1 MPVPRR
7 QRRFDHG
14 SDIIVLDSQ
23 QPQPDLRNH
32 VAVIEFDSRHARSS
46 RRNGEITGSQ
56 HGRLLVFTLH
66 PVRSICHGDMPSLL
80 HQYAIISDD
89 RHTIRDWRHRCR
101 RQTTPPALHRSISRH
116 SGHPVT
122 SPSTTPPA
130 DEYHAASD
138 GQQHDQPAD
147 RDAPVADRPCWFC
160 RPPCWPCGTSVL
172 SSSDSLGSVGSV
184 GLPGSVGSVGPSL
197 AFTVTVRSAVAVLP
211 ALSTSARTLPAS
223 PRPPNRTP

>member
-1 MPVPRR
+1 MPWRYAEPPYTSMPSYRMIGIRFAIGGIGAGAGR
-7 QRRFDHG
+7 QRRR
-14 SDIIVLDSQ
+14 
-23 QPQPDLRNH
+23 PLR
-32 VAVIEFDSRHARSS
+32 
-46 RRNGEITGSQ
+46 
-56 HGRLLVFTLH
+56 
-66 PVRSICHGDMPSLL
+66 
-80 HQYAIISDD
+80 
-89 RHTIRDWRHRCR
+89 
-101 RQTTPPALHRSISRH
+101 RSISRH

-172 SSSDSLGSVGSV
+172 SSSDSLGSVGSASLGSV

-197 AFTVTVRSAVAVLP
+197 VFTVTVRSAVAVLP
-211 ALSTSARTLPAS
+211 ALSTSARTLPVS

>member
-1 MPVPRR
+1 MPWRYAEPPYTSMPSYRMTDIRFAIGGIGAGAGR
-7 QRRFDHG
+7 QRRR
-14 SDIIVLDSQ
+14 
-23 QPQPDLRNH
+23 P
-32 VAVIEFDSRHARSS
+32 
-46 RRNGEITGSQ
+46 
-56 HGRLLVFTLH
+56 
-66 PVRSICHGDMPSLL
+66 
-80 HQYAIISDD
+80 
-89 RHTIRDWRHRCR
+89 
-101 RQTTPPALHRSISRH
+101 LHRSISRH

-172 SSSDSLGSVGSV
+172 SLSDSLGSVGSV
-184 GLPGSVGSVGPSL
+184 GLPGSVGLLGSVGSVGPSL

-211 ALSTSARTLPAS
+211 ALSTSARTLPVSPSRHPRRRAPARSCRRAEPAS
-223 PRPPNRTP
+223 FDTTEYQEEQ

>member
-1 MPVPRR
+1 MPWRYAEPPYTSMPSYRMTDIRFAIGGIGAEAGR
-7 QRRFDHG
+7 QRRR
-14 SDIIVLDSQ
+14 
-23 QPQPDLRNH
+23 P
-32 VAVIEFDSRHARSS
+32 
-46 RRNGEITGSQ
+46 
-56 HGRLLVFTLH
+56 
-66 PVRSICHGDMPSLL
+66 
-80 HQYAIISDD
+80 
-89 RHTIRDWRHRCR
+89 
-101 RQTTPPALHRSISRH
+101 LHRSISRH

-184 GLPGSVGSVGPSL
+184 GLPGSVGPSL

>member
-1 MPVPRR
+1 MPWRYAEPPYT
-7 QRRFDHG
+7 
-14 SDIIVLDSQ
+14 S
-23 QPQPDLRNH
+23 
-32 VAVIEFDSRHARSS
+32 
-46 RRNGEITGSQ
+46 
-56 HGRLLVFTLH
+56 
-66 PVRSICHGDMPSLL
+66 MPS
-80 HQYAIISDD
+80 YRMTDIRFAIGGIGAGAG
-89 RHTIRDWRHRCR
+89 RQCR
-101 RQTTPPALHRSISRH
+101 RPLHRSISRH

-122 SPSTTPPA
+122 SPSTTPPD

-160 RPPCWPCGTSVL
+160 RPPCWPCDTSVL

-184 GLPGSVGSVGPSL
+184 GLPGSVGPSL